1 MKQFESLERLPSTPE
16 EKAWLQERMETLSV
30 RESMILSAALMSGE
44 VYNGCDLVNVF
55 QAMQDYEVCYPAGSY
70 AQLGRFYLAHEAQ
83 LPEDIPDFIDTEQLG
98 KNYEDEHPGLF
109 IGNSYVEYP
118 NQGPALRYT
127 GENLAACMDDGWS
140 VKVKLASE
148 RCPNGVWLRL
158 PDYGDANDGKPDETR
173 ITLDELAVKTVDEC
187 TLLEARCILPQVG
200 NLMEQYDR
208 ISNLIYDG
216 QNLGFVLDERGQGM
230 ENFMEL
236 YAGALQYEDC
246 ASLAEALDI
255 AENLN
260 RYDFVPMGDLRKYAR
275 KELKNRGIELPPLAA
290 GVFHYEEYA
299 AQCLQENGFV
309 LNTAE
314 DAYIGKTQSQ
324 RFADMFM
331 Q

>member
-1 MKQFESLERLPSTPE
+1 MKQFESLERLPATPE

-30 RESMILSAALMSGE
+30 RESMILSGALMSGE
-44 VYNGCDLVNVF
+44 VHNGCDLVNVF
-55 QAMQDYEVCYPAGSY
+55 QAMQDYEVCYPAGTY

-98 KNYEDEHPGLF
+98 KNYEDEHPGIF
-109 IGNSYVEYP
+109 FGNCYVEYP
-118 NQGPALRYT
+118 NQGPALRYDGT
-127 GENLAACMDDGWS
+127 NLAACVDDGWS

-148 RCPNGVWLRL
+148 RCPGGVWLRL

-173 ITLDELAVKTVDEC
+173 ITLDELGVKTVDEC
-187 TLLEARCILPQVG
+187 TLLDAQCILPEVG

-208 ISNLIYDG
+208 ISDLVYDG

-236 YAGALQYEDC
+236 YVGALQYEDC
-246 ASLAEALDI
+246 VSLAEALDI

-260 RYDFVPMGDLRKYAR
+260 RYDFVPMGDLREYAR
-275 KELKNRGIELPPLAA
+275 IELKNRGIEFPPLAA
-290 GVFHYEEYA
+290 RVFQYEEYA

>member
-1 MKQFESLERLPSTPE
+1 MKQFESLERLPATPE

-44 VYNGCDLVNVF
+44 VHNGCDLVNVF

-70 AQLGRFYLAHEAQ
+70 AHLGRFYLAHEAQ

-98 KNYEDEHPGLF
+98 KNYEDEHPGIF
-109 IGNSYVEYP
+109 FGNGYVEYP
-118 NQGPALRYT
+118 NQGPALRYN
-127 GENLAACMDDGWS
+127 GENLSFCMDEGWS
-140 VKVKLASE
+140 VKIKLASE
-148 RCPNGVWLRL
+148 RCPDGVWLRL
-158 PDYGDANDGKPDETR
+158 PDYGDANDGKPDEMR
-173 ITLDELAVKTVDEC
+173 IALDELGVKTVDEC

-200 NLMEQYDR
+200 DLMEQYDR

-216 QNLGFVLDERGQGM
+216 QNLGFVLDEHGQGKA
-230 ENFMEL
+230 NFIAL
-236 YAGALQYEDC
+236 YVGALEYEDC
-246 ASLAEALDI
+246 GTLAEALDI

-260 RYDFVPMGDLRKYAR
+260 RYEFVPMKALREYAQ
-275 KELKNRGIELPPLAA
+275 KELKNQGITLPTLAA
-290 GVFHYEEYA
+290 EAFQYEEYA